1 MRILL
6 VGAYPPPHGGLQTN
20 LVAIR
25 NLVRRRGHRCMVINI
40 TRHRRANADDVF
52 YPETGLG
59 VFRLLLTLRYD
70 IVHLHIG
77 GNLNPRLLLL
87 CLVCSLIPRRKAV
100 LTFHSGGYPAS
111 PEGKAARPRTFRG
124 FIFRRLDR
132 IIAVNP
138 EIVELFHRFG
148 VPPFRVRLIYPF
160 AIPPPSPD
168 TQFSPDFD
176 AFWRAHSHILLTVG
190 LLEPEYDLPLQ
201 IEAMGEIRLRFPDA
215 GLVIIGS
222 GSLEQALRET
232 IASKPWAEHVLLC
245 GDVPHPVTL
254 RAIAECSILLRTTIY
269 DGDAISVREAL
280 HLGTPVIATD
290 NGMRPEGVRLI
301 PAQNLPSLCR
311 AVGEILE
318 KPRAVEARAAAGQE
332 NIEAVLDVYTELLD
346 E

>member
-6 VGAYPPPHGGLQTN
+6 IGAYPPPHGGVQTN

-25 NLVRRRGHRCMVINI
+25 DLARSRGHRCMAINI

-52 YPETGLG
+52 YPKTGLG

-70 IVHLHIG
+70 IVHIHVG
-77 GNLNPRLLLL
+77 GNLNPKLLLL
-87 CLVCSLIPRRKAV
+87 CLAASLIPWRKSV

-111 PEGKAARPRTFRG
+111 PEGQTARRRTWRG
-124 FIFRRLDR
+124 WVFRRMDR

-138 EIVELFHRFG
+138 EIVDLFHRFG
-148 VPPFRVRLIYPF
+148 VIPFRVRLIYPF
-160 AIPPPSPD
+160 SVPPASPE
-168 TQFSPDFD
+168 TRFFD
-176 AFWRAHSHILLTVG
+176 SLEQFWRNHSPVLLTVG
-190 LLEPEYDLPLQ
+190 LLEPEYDLDLQ
-201 IEAMGEIRLRFPDA
+201 IEALGQIRQSYPEA

-222 GSLEQALRET
+222 GSLEQALRDA
-232 IASKPWAEHVLLC
+232 IASKPWMEHVLLC

-254 RAIAECSILLRTTIY
+254 RAIAECSILLRTTVY

-290 NGMRPEGVRLI
+290 NGMRPNGVRLI
-301 PAQNLPSLCR
+301 PAQNLPALCQ
-311 AVGEILE
+311 AVTEVLE
-318 KPRAVEARAAAGQE
+318 TPHSVEMRAAAGRE
-332 NIEAVLDVYTELLD
+332 NIEAVLDLYEELLA